1 MYMYIVTDLQ
11 KIWSFLQDFFFF
23 CRKKHGIDRKEFFT
37 MNIVLYG
44 SIALIAIAF
53 LILVVYVV
61 QTLKTL
67 QTTLQHVAKT
77 VEEVEKQMHEIGK
90 ETAQL
95 LHKTN
100 ALADDVHKK
109 AESLQSVF
117 DAVKQVGVTVQTFN
131 DSISKTLATNE
142 KKITQAIQWGQT
154 LIEIWT
160 KWKGKRK

>member
-1 MYMYIVTDLQ
+1 MYIVTDPQ
-11 KIWSFLQDFFFF
+11 KIWSFLQDFFSF
-23 CRKKHGIDRKEFFT
+23 CRMESKIARKEFFT
-37 MNIVLYG
+37 MDIVLY
-44 SIALIAIAF
+44 SSVALIAIAF
-53 LILVVYVV
+53 LVLVIYVV

-100 ALADDVHKK
+100 ALADDMHKK

-117 DAVKQVGVTVQTFN
+117 DAVKQVGVTVQSFN
-131 DSISKTLATNE
+131 DSICKTLATNE

-154 LIEIWT
+154 LIELWT

>member
-1 MYMYIVTDLQ
+1 MYIVTDPQ
-11 KIWSFLQDFFFF
+11 KIWSFLQDFFSF
-23 CRKKHGIDRKEFFT
+23 CRIDHRVDRKEFFT
-37 MNIVLYG
+37 MDIILYS

-53 LILVVYVV
+53 LILVIYVV

-117 DAVKQVGVTVQTFN
+117 DAVKQVGVTVQTFS
-131 DSISKTLATNE
+131 DSISKTLTTNE
-142 KKITQAIQWGQT
+142 KKIAQAIQWGQT

-160 KWKGKRK
+160 KWKEKRK